1 MNKMKLTGCIGSLKG
16 LDPGDGEDIPGAPIG
31 QLGLGHTG
39 IRPANM
45 FTLGLANRGGG
56 DGA

>member
-1 MNKMKLTGCIGSLKG
+1 MKLTGCIGSLKG
-16 LDPGDGEDIPGAPIG
+16 LGPGDGEDIPGAPIG

-45 FTLGLANRGGG
+45 FTLGLAKRGGG